1 MIRLTLLLLALLLSS
16 CIGNEHTGR
25 SVGIWGNRYST
36 HELQGRET
44 GNIVLI
50 SSRKIFEG
58 DVTYRAFEKRTAEYL
73 IKNNLRVV
81 QDEKDAKYAGFINYG
96 FNSPSIPVVPYNV
109 EVNKKPIYFE
119 IDNYDL
125 NNPKRRLTQLG
136 QFTGSTY
143 DRVFEFRLFDLTTS
157 PKPKQ
162 ILNVRLVSE
171 GQCNILSELVD
182 DLVTMT
188 FENFPPKNNQK
199 ETITIGEFRLNSC

>member
-1 MIRLTLLLLALLLSS
+1 MIRLTFLLLVLLLSG

-50 SSRKIFEG
+50 NSRKIFEG

-96 FNSPSIPVVPYNV
+96 FNSPSIPVAPYNV

>member
-1 MIRLTLLLLALLLSS
+1 MIRLTFLLLALLLSS

-109 EVNKKPIYFE
+109 EVNKKSIYFE

-171 GQCNILSELVD
+171 GQCNILSELVY

>member
-1 MIRLTLLLLALLLSS
+1 MIRLTFLLLFLLLSG

-109 EVNKKPIYFE
+109 EVNKKSIYFE

-199 ETITIGEFRLNSC
+199 ETITIGELRLNSC